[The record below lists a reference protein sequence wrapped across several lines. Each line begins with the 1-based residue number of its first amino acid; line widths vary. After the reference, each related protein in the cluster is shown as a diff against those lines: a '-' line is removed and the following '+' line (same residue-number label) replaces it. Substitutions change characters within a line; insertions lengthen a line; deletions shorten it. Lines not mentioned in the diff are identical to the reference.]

1 MTPRIRR
8 SLFAAGFLGAFAPLS
23 AADSL
28 KMTITG
34 DAQEKTQ
41 LETLSPSP
49 DLPDPS
55 KLPFSRDGGAAAA
68 NGELDPMPV
77 EKAAILQASSRL
89 IPPLLSS
96 IPSSPYVVHALPEEP
111 KKKRRAKTDNA
122 PEPDNFEFNVVDD
135 LGAVVSRQTGQ
146 GLPQLPFGWDGT
158 DATGFI
164 LDPNRTYFPFIVL
177 KSSDTELKSVPGQA
191 VRFIA
196 FVRQDGADAVVSF
209 GTRVYVRDQA
219 HFSPEASVYLED
231 LARRLS
237 TLPTS
242 DDERNPLWK
251 VMIWEPAPE
260 SFVGRER
267 RNLWKA
273 ELERRLARALPDNRF
288 ELLPTD
294 GEPVVRVVLRN
305 AEAPS
310 TDRALVR
317 QAKGSSQVMEAG
329 PGVVNVKETPEA
341 VIVELRHDRLF
352 RVGSAYLRDETLPR
366 VVEALGKVRTLA
378 EQDRAKKSSLTGKAK
393 EKFEPRKIVVRSY
406 TERARDDKQQQ
417 REEDPK
423 LAAARSKVLFMLFA
437 REALLPE

>member
-1 MTPRIRR
+1 MTSRFRPAFVLAGLLASA
-8 SLFAAGFLGAFAPLS
+8 SLFAAEQM
-23 AADSL
+23 

-34 DAQEKTQ
+34 ESQEKTQ

-49 DLPDPS
+49 DLPDPNS
-55 KLPFSRDGGAAAA
+55 IPFSRDGGKAAAE
-68 NGELDPMPV
+68 GELDPLPLT
-77 EKAAILQASSRL
+77 KAAAMDASSK
-89 IPPLLSS
+89 IVPPLFSA
-96 IPSSPYVVHALPEEP
+96 IPSSPYVVHALPEEAP
-111 KKKRRAKTDNA
+111 KKKKKTRAGSPA
-122 PEPDNFEFNVVDD
+122 EPTNFEFTVVDD
-135 LGAVVSRQTGQ
+135 LGQTVNSQTGQ
-146 GLPQLPFGWDGT
+146 GMPQLPFGWDGT

-177 KSSDTELKSVPGQA
+177 KSSDTALKSVPGQA

-196 FVRQDGADAVVSF
+196 FVRQDGPDAVVTF
-209 GTRVYVRDQA
+209 GARAYVRDQA
-219 HFSPEASVYLED
+219 AFAPEAGLYLDD
-231 LARRLS
+231 LARRVS
-237 TLPTS
+237 RLPTS
-242 DDERNPLWK
+242 DDEHNPLWK
-251 VMIWEPAPE
+251 VMLWEPAPE

-267 RNLWKA
+267 RKLWKS

-294 GEPVVRVVLRN
+294 GEPLARIVLRN

-317 QAKGSSQVMEAG
+317 QAKGTSEVMEAG
-329 PGVVNVKETPEA
+329 PSVVKVKETPEA

-366 VVEALGKVRTLA
+366 VVEAMEQVRALA
-378 EQDRAKKSSLTGKAK
+378 EADRAKQAGLTGKAK

-406 TERARDDKQQQ
+406 VERARDDEQQK

-423 LAAARSKVLFMLFA
+423 LSAARSKVLFLLFA
-437 REALLPE
+437 REALLSE